1 MNTKCKTRLSLNF
14 LFLTLSFYGQ
24 NSPAVKHDSFTN
36 PIVLKEYVLLFR
48 YPNIVYTQQQL
59 EDLKLQ
65 WSITIAGWK
74 NKGAYISNQVL
85 EPKGILITGK
95 NAKIKE
101 NTFAEGDMFLGAT
114 ITLLAQSK
122 ELAIELAKESPVLS
136 IGGNIEIRE
145 PRYIDKS
152 KRVTLIDTFTIPQSL
167 YEVFIERMSRT
178 KDMLKKMLGFIE
190 DHTYEKTS
198 EESHLSYI
206 TITTWEN
213 EESLAQAKKAMASL
227 YKKENFNLQEFI
239 EKNGIIM
246 QRTIYKE
253 MKK

>member
-1 MNTKCKTRLSLNF
+1 MNTKYKTRLSLNF

-85 EPKGILITGK
+85 EPKGVLITGK

-114 ITLLAQSK
+114 ITLIAQSK

-136 IGGNIEIRE
+136 IGGSIEIRE
-145 PRYIDKS
+145 HRYS
-152 KRVTLIDTFTIPQSL
+152 SQNNRVTLIDTFLIPESARGI
-167 YEVFIERMSRT
+167 FINRMNTYRSI
-178 KDMLKKMLGFIE
+178 LKTLPGFVE

-198 EESHLSYI
+198 TGSKFNCI
-206 TITTWEN
+206 TTTTWES
-213 EESLAQAKKAMASL
+213 EGALAEARRAIIQ
-227 YKKENFNLQEFI
+227 YNIEENFSIQEFMQ
-239 EKNGIIM
+239 KNGIKLERAVYTEI
-246 QRTIYKE
+246 
-253 MKK
+253 KK